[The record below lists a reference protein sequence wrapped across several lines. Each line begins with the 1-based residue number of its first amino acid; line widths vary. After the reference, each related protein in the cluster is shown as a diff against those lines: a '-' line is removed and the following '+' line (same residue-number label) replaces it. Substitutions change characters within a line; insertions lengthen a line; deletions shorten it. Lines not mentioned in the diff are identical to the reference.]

1 MTGRLTK
8 CAPYSS
14 GLEKSV
20 EVCPADVSWDGWVF
34 SVIFHDEVWCLD
46 IGGHL
51 PRVVLSAETFPLDQE
66 LEPPPVPAAIQYFLY
81 FPFQF
86 SVDDNR
92 WWQGSWLSSWYQIVQ
107 SSGQLD
113 HIEHQVQLS
122 QSVGQ
127 LESVG

>member
-1 MTGRLTK
+1 MVLGF
-8 CAPYSS
+8 
-14 GLEKSV
+14 EKSV
-20 EVCPADVSWDGWVF
+20 EVCPADVSWGGWVF
-34 SVIFHDEVWCLD
+34 SVIFRDEVWHFD

-51 PRVVLSAETFPLDQE
+51 PRVVLSAETFPLNQE
-66 LEPPPVPAAIQYFLY
+66 LEPPLVPAAIQYLLY
-81 FPFQF
+81 LPFQF

-92 WWQGSWLSSWYQIVQ
+92 WQQGVWLPSWYRIVW

-113 HIEHQVQLS
+113 HVEHRVQLS